1 MESMKHELTIRNFY
15 YEDKVCLWEE
25 MTSIDGKITY
35 SVICNKNGNKKRA
48 KAVTEE
54 AYEQMA
60 LIPIDLNDYY
70 IKISKEEKIV
80 SIEVY
85 KVAEIRYDSTLFVL
99 NTCVVDKCNY
109 NQSII
114 TEAEHIFEDCSEAVK
129 FVYMKVFG
137 KISKDKL
144 YCIKERLEDRKMQKN
159 YRIFPARQYE
169 GKMCIEEKVA
179 VNSVRNKG
187 HVILICNKNGN
198 KKKAVWMSE
207 DTPTFFGEINSYTA
221 FHARIPASIGDY
233 IIELK
238 RSPSVVELY
247 IYEVM
252 CIASNGLLLKLVFDD
267 RDNDWDEKSIGKIY
281 NYGIWGIC
289 NKAVKAAYL
298 KVYDDD
304 YVEKPFCISVEKK
317 QV

>member
-1 MESMKHELTIRNFY
+1 MKHELTIRNFY
-15 YEDKVCLWEE
+15 YKDKICLWEE
-25 MTSIDGKITY
+25 MISIDGKITY

-60 LIPIDLNDYY
+60 LIPIDLSDYY
-70 IKISKEEKIV
+70 IKICKEEKIV

-129 FVYMKVFG
+129 FAYLKVFG

-144 YCIKERLEDRKMQKN
+144 YCIGSLEDRKMKKD
-159 YRIFPARQYE
+159 YIIFPARQYE
-169 GKMCIEEKVA
+169 GKMCVEEKVA
-179 VNSVRNKG
+179 VYGVMDKG
-187 HVILICNKNGN
+187 HIILICNSKGN
-198 KKKAVWMSE
+198 KKK
-207 DTPTFFGEINSYTA
+207 EIREGDDKYMFTGSSGSYTT
-221 FHARIPASIGDY
+221 FHARIPVEKGDY
-233 IIELK
+233 IIELH
-238 RSPSVVELY
+238 RNPNVITLD

-252 CIASNGLLLKLVFDD
+252 IIANNGLLLELVYHEQNAEWDAED
-267 RDNDWDEKSIGKIY
+267 RRKIN
-281 NYGIWGIC
+281 NYDIFGILA
-289 NKAVKAAYL
+289 KAVKAAHM
-298 KVYDDD
+298 KVYDIN
-304 YVEKPFCISVEKK
+304 YVEKPYCISANKK
-317 QV
+317 QVRNK

>member
-54 AYEQMA
+54 AVEQMA
-60 LIPIDLNDYY
+60 LIPIDLSDYY
-70 IKISKEEKIV
+70 IKICKEEKIV

-85 KVAEIRYDSTLFVL
+85 KVAEIRYASTLFVL

-144 YCIKERLEDRKMQKN
+144 YCIGSLEDRKMKKD
-159 YRIFPARQYE
+159 YIIFPARQYE
-169 GKMCIEEKVA
+169 GKMCVEEKV
-179 VNSVRNKG
+179 SVHKDRG
-187 HVILICNKNGN
+187 HIILICNNNGN

-207 DTPTFFGEINSYTA
+207 DTPTFIRETGGYTA
-221 FHARIPASIGDY
+221 FHAKVPVVKGDY
-233 IIELK
+233 IIEAIRCKDVIMLK
-238 RSPSVVELY
+238 IREVVT
-247 IYEVM
+247 V
-252 CIASNGLLLKLVFDD
+252 ASNGLLLELILDD
-267 RDNDWDEKSIGKIY
+267 RNAEWNEKDRNEIDNYKFCGMLDKVVMD
-281 NYGIWGIC
+281 
-289 NKAVKAAYL
+289 AHVKL
-298 KVYDDD
+298 YDIN
-304 YVEKPFCISVEKK
+304 YVEKPFCISANKK
-317 QV
+317 QVRNK